1 MSQRFVVTV
10 TVLLLMDNLAISL
23 VQWDLLFSLSSLL
36 IYPSLPVCKQCN
48 IWTYLY
54 SSTPSKTKRCQ
65 SFFFVSPTG
74 VYLSFLCSVKGDVS
88 LFNWDLD
95 GVFTLGLTQASY
107 NYSRTSPDRG
117 TWWVIASRDDPIRV
131 MVSLIDLGG
140 RESGT
145 KED

>member
-1 MSQRFVVTV
+1 MV
-10 TVLLLMDNLAISL
+10 
-23 VQWDLLFSLSSLL
+23 
-36 IYPSLPVCKQCN
+36 N
-48 IWTYLY
+48 ING
-54 SSTPSKTKRCQ
+54 SR
-65 SFFFVSPTG
+65 
-74 VYLSFLCSVKGDVS
+74 DVS